1 VDKAQQ
7 HWIIT
12 SVTLISDKEPLGKQ
26 TMTNIAHVLAHAEVS
41 CRATGARLTEKRKR
55 ILSGLLQSEKAQSAY
70 ELINYMQKEFGESL
84 PPTTV
89 YRILD
94 FLAKEN
100 LVHKLHLANKY
111 VACSHISCNHAH
123 EVPQFL
129 ICDECSNVK
138 EIGIKKAL
146 INTLKV
152 NVEKSGYI
160 LKSPQLELHCLC
172 QDCAKTAA

>member
-1 VDKAQQ
+1 MNRIEHILDQ
-7 HWIIT
+7 
-12 SVTLISDKEPLGKQ
+12 
-26 TMTNIAHVLAHAEVS
+26 AEAS
-41 CRATGARLTEKRKR
+41 CRASGGRLTEKRKR

-70 ELINYMQKEFGESL
+70 ELIDYMQREFGESL

-94 FLAKEN
+94 FLASEN

-111 VACSHISCNHAH
+111 IACSHISCDHAH

-129 ICDECSNVK
+129 ICDECGSVK
-138 EIGIKKAL
+138 EIGIPKSL
-146 INTLKV
+146 INTLEG
-152 NVEKSGYI
+152 NVKQAGYI

-172 QDCAKTAA
+172 SSCTH